1 MSIKKFESFNLRKP
15 TLINYAISKEKIE
28 TIGTESF
35 SEKEIEFFQ
44 KIKEENKT
52 AIYDIDF
59 WSSGDFGTN
68 IIFLSLYPSG
78 EDDNLLEFEI
88 QKLKDEW
95 YIIRYVNNDDPSG
108 EDDNLLEFEIQ
119 KLKDEWYIIRY
130 VNNDDYYLCDE
141 FEEVKG
147 FLGTETILRF

>member
-95 YIIRYVNNDDPSG
+95 YIIRYVNNDD
-108 EDDNLLEFEIQ
+108 
-119 KLKDEWYIIRY
+119 
-130 VNNDDYYLCDE
+130 YYLCDE

>member
-78 EDDNLLEFEI
+78 EDDNLLEYEI

-95 YIIRYVNNDDPSG
+95 YIICYVSDG
-108 EDDNLLEFEIQ
+108 
-119 KLKDEWYIIRY
+119 
-130 VNNDDYYLCDE
+130 DYYLCDE

-147 FLGTETILRF
+147 FLGTETTLRF

>member
-44 KIKEENKT
+44 KIKEENKG
-52 AIYDIDF
+52 AIYNIDF

-68 IIFLSLYPSG
+68 IIFLSLY
-78 EDDNLLEFEI
+78 
-88 QKLKDEW
+88 
-95 YIIRYVNNDDPSG
+95 PSG

>member
-15 TLINYAISKEKIE
+15 TLINYTISKQKIE
-28 TIGTESF
+28 SIGTEPL
-35 SEKEIEFFQ
+35 SEKDIEFFQ
-44 KIKEENKT
+44 KIKEENKG
-52 AIYDIDF
+52 AIYNIDF

-68 IIFLSLYPSG
+68 IIFLSLY
-78 EDDNLLEFEI
+78 
-88 QKLKDEW
+88 
-95 YIIRYVNNDDPSG
+95 PSG